1 MKQLGSDHAYI
12 LRIIRKSL
20 DKNLLQIIQNS
31 EVSDKIAEL
40 MKSRQTKD
48 NPLASD
54 TTKKALSNS
63 LDPDKIDLSSVLLD
77 FANEV

>member
-1 MKQLGSDHAYI
+1 
-12 LRIIRKSL
+12 
-20 DKNLLQIIQNS
+20 
-31 EVSDKIAEL
+31 